1 MKINPINIR
10 RFETYLLMQ
19 DNNGQTPLHFAAKF
33 GHQQIVTNIISWCK
47 QAINISDKQ
56 QVTPF
61 VQAVVSGHFDVSQRN
76 VYKTHKKD
84 FKSIYRL

>member
-47 QAINISDKQ
+47 QAINVSDKQ

-61 VQAVVSGHFDVSQRN
+61 VQAVVSGHFDVSQP
-76 VYKTHKKD
+76 KPHKKE